1 MRKLTG
7 FRRLSLSPTECA
19 CCGAVLH
26 PCLAIA
32 QAIAQAIHRGRTRR
46 MAPQQKPPLPS
57 WVVAAGLAVFVAG
70 TYYSTFRRVGG
81 GDLEKELERELEEEA
96 RRQEKSGA

>member
-1 MRKLTG
+1 
-7 FRRLSLSPTECA
+7 
-19 CCGAVLH
+19 
-26 PCLAIA
+26 
-32 QAIAQAIHRGRTRR
+32 

>member
-1 MRKLTG
+1 MLRA
-7 FRRLSLSPTECA
+7 ECA
-19 CCGAVLH
+19 PSTSSFTG
-26 PCLAIA
+26 PTQG
-32 QAIAQAIHRGRTRR
+32 QAIDRVRTRR
-46 MAPQQKPPLPS
+46 MAPLQKPPLPS